1 MANRRTSLVF
11 PVVFLAVVFLA
22 SVFLGAAAPV
32 TAGSELRPSP
42 IAAERKIDDTIDDT
56 AAAQMQ
62 ALYRSVA
69 IVTGTGEKNR
79 GPGFAQCLRD
89 VLVKTSADPT
99 ILNNP
104 KLSKVL
110 PPAESLIQTFGYRDL
125 LEGKPL
131 RDEQGSYDRPH
142 ALTVEFDPARIDAV
156 LRALGRQTWAPPR
169 PHLTIFVAVESMRST
184 FMLSSDGAEDRSAD
198 MRSALAAASERIG
211 LTVRLP
217 TLSELEGRGWTA
229 KTLPDVAAGE
239 LAQVAGR
246 DVPIVGTMVF
256 REKALGWI
264 VEWRLSHGG
273 KIVRWGARG
282 INFDA
287 AFRNAVFGAAQILSG
302 HGQPR

>member
-1 MANRRTSLVF
+1 MATGRQSLL
-11 PVVFLAVVFLA
+11 LAV
-22 SVFLGAAAPV
+22 VFLGAAAPAP
-32 TAGSELRPSP
+32 AGSELRPSS
-42 IAAERKIDDTIDDT
+42 IAAERKIADTIDET
-56 AAAQMQ
+56 AAQTQ

-79 GPGFAQCLRD
+79 GPGFEQCLRD
-89 VLVKTSADPT
+89 VLVKTTADPSILNDPRLSKLLPSAD
-99 ILNNP
+99 
-104 KLSKVL
+104 
-110 PPAESLIQTFGYRDL
+110 SLIQSFGYRDL

-142 ALTVEFDPARIDAV
+142 ALTVRFDPARIDAV
-156 LRALGRQTWAPPR
+156 LRALGRQTWPPPR
-169 PHLTIFVAVESMRST
+169 PHLTVFVAVEGLRST
-184 FMLSSDGAEDRSAD
+184 FMLSSDGAQDRSED

-217 TLSELEGRGWTA
+217 TLPELEGRGWTA
-229 KTLPDVAAGE
+229 KALPDVAAGE
-239 LAQVAGR
+239 LAQAAGS
-246 DVPIVGTMVF
+246 DVPIVGRMIF